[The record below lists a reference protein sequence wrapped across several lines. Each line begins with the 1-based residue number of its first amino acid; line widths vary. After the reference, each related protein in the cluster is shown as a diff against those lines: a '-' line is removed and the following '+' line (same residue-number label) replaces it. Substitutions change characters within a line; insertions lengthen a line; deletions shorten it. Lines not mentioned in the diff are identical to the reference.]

1 MRGLG
6 VFPDCDDDNDD
17 DGARDSR
24 GSRPG
29 GARSRSSSGGS
40 PHIPGFDALNG
51 GTFGGQC

>member
-17 DGARDSR
+17 D
-24 GSRPG
+24 